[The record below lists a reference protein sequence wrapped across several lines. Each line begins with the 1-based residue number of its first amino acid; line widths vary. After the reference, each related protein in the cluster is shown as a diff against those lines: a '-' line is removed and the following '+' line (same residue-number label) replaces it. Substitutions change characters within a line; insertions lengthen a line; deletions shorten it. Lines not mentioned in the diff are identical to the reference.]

1 MNARYKKLPVKN
13 AKQIIVETFNW
24 CVEKFGTPLKNG
36 ELPDLN
42 VSYMR
47 NSDCFAYF
55 CSMDREI
62 TIFPYMIQSKSMLI
76 RSVIHEYTHFLQ
88 MPHRK
93 NYRKYTKLEENFGY
107 DNNPLEVEAYEAE
120 LKYYRTC
127 YSYLNTKGI
136 V

>member
-47 NSDCFAYF
+47 NSDCFAYY

-93 NYRKYTKLEENFGY
+93 NYRKYTKLEEDFGY

>member
-13 AKQIIVETFNW
+13 AKQIINETFNW
-24 CVEKFGTPLKNG
+24 CIEKFGTPLKNG

-42 VSYMR
+42 VSYIR
-47 NSDCFAYF
+47 NSDCFGYY

-62 TIFPYMIQSKSMLI
+62 TIFPYMIGSKSMLI

-93 NYRKYTKLEENFGY
+93 NYRKYTKLEEDFGY
-107 DNNPLEVEAYEAE
+107 DNNPLEVEAYDAE

>member
-42 VSYMR
+42 VSYVR
-47 NSDCFAYF
+47 NSDCFGYY

-62 TIFPYMIQSKSMLI
+62 TIFPYMIESKSMLI

-93 NYRKYTKLEENFGY
+93 NYRKYTKLEEDFGY

>member
-42 VSYMR
+42 VSYVR
-47 NSDCFAYF
+47 NSDCFAYY

-93 NYRKYTKLEENFGY
+93 NYRKYTKLEEDFGY

>member
-13 AKQIIVETFNW
+13 AKQIINETFNW
-24 CVEKFGTPLKNG
+24 CIEKFGTPLKNG

-42 VSYMR
+42 VSYVK
-47 NSDCFAYF
+47 NSDCFAYY

-107 DNNPLEVEAYEAE
+107 DNNPLEVEAYDAE

>member
-1 MNARYKKLPVKN
+1 MNSRYKKLPVKN
-13 AKQIIVETFNW
+13 AKQIITETFNW

-36 ELPDLN
+36 EIPDLT
-42 VSYMR
+42 VSYVR

-62 TIFPYMIQSKSMLI
+62 VIYPYMIESKCMLI

-93 NYRKYTKLEENFGY
+93 NYRKYTKMEEDFGY

-127 YSYLNTKGI
+127 YSHLNTKGI

>member
-1 MNARYKKLPVKN
+1 METKNKKLPVKN
-13 AKQIIVETFNW
+13 AKRIIEETFNW
-24 CVEKFGTPLKNG
+24 CVNKFGTPLKNG

-42 VSYMR
+42 ISYVR

-55 CSMDREI
+55 CSVDREM
-62 TIFPYMIQSKSMLI
+62 TIYPFMIDSKSMLI

-88 MPHRK
+88 MPNKK
-93 NYRKYTKLEENFGY
+93 NYQKYTKLEKNFGY
-107 DNNPLEVEAYEAE
+107 DNNPLEVEAYKAE

-127 YSYLNTKGI
+127 YSYLKNNGI

>member
-1 MNARYKKLPVKN
+1 
-13 AKQIIVETFNW
+13 
-24 CVEKFGTPLKNG
+24 
-36 ELPDLN
+36 
-42 VSYMR
+42 
-47 NSDCFAYF
+47 
-55 CSMDREI
+55 
-62 TIFPYMIQSKSMLI
+62 
-76 RSVIHEYTHFLQ
+76 

-93 NYRKYTKLEENFGY
+93 NYRKYTKLEEDFGY

>member
-13 AKQIIVETFNW
+13 AKQIINETFNW
-24 CVEKFGTPLKNG
+24 CIEKFGTPLKNG

-42 VSYMR
+42 VSYIR
-47 NSDCFAYF
+47 NSDCFGYY

>member
-1 MNARYKKLPVKN
+1 METKNKKLPVKN
-13 AKQIIVETFNW
+13 AKRIIEESFNW
-24 CVEKFGTPLKNG
+24 CVNKFGTPLKNG
-36 ELPDLN
+36 ELPNLN
-42 VSYMR
+42 ILYVR

-55 CSMDREI
+55 CSVDREI
-62 TIFPYMIQSKSMLI
+62 TIHPFMIDSKSMLI
-76 RSVIHEYTHFLQ
+76 RCVIHEYTHFLQ

-93 NYRKYTKLEENFGY
+93 NYQKYTKLEKSFGY

-127 YSYLNTKGI
+127 YSHLKRNGI